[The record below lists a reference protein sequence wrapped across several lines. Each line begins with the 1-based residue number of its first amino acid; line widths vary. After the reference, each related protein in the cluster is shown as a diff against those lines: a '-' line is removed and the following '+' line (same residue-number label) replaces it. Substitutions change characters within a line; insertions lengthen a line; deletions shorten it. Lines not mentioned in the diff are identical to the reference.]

1 MAACTSA
8 AAAAAARKGALT
20 DRRFSELSPALSPEV
35 VEALDRG
42 GFQRCTPVQAAA
54 IPHLLSH
61 KDVAVDAATGS
72 GKTLAFIVPVVEI
85 LRRRSS
91 RPKSHE
97 VLALIISPT
106 RELSSQIFN
115 VAQPFFAT
123 LNGVSSMLLVG
134 GLDIKAELKK
144 VEEEGANILVGTPG
158 KLCDIMHTDALEYK
172 NLEIL
177 ILDEAD
183 RLLDMGFQKHINFI
197 LSMLPKLRRT
207 GLFSA
212 TQTKAVSDLSKA
224 GLRNPIRVEVKT
236 EAKSTSKDAGQQE
249 LGPSKTPLGLRLEY
263 MICEASKKSSQLV
276 DFLVQ
281 NSGKKIMVYFATCA
295 CVDYWAVVLPLINS
309 LKGSPI
315 IAYHGKMKQGLRE
328 KALASFSALSSGVL
342 VCTDVAARG
351 LDIPS
356 VDLIVQ
362 YDPPQDP
369 NVFIHRAG
377 RTARYDQEG
386 DAIVFL
392 LPKEDTYVE
401 FLKLRGVPLTERE
414 CPANTDDVIP
424 QIRSAALEDRN
435 VMEKGLRAFVSFVRA
450 YKEHHCSYI
459 FRWKD
464 LEIGKLAME
473 YGLLQIPSMPEV
485 KHHSL
490 SLEGFIPVDDVDITQ
505 IKYKDKA
512 REKQR
517 KKALK
522 RKAEEEVQNPKPE
535 RKRAPEKPE
544 KPKRKKTGKQRQSIQ
559 TKEDLDELAHEYRL
573 LKKLKRGDIDEE
585 EYEKLTGFGDSDG
598 DASDGDASNL
608 DERKE
613 KGNKTQK
620 LKQRG
625 KCKGGSKKF
634 EGRSKMR
641 SKRS

>member
-1 MAACTSA
+1 MATSTP
-8 AAAAAARKGALT
+8 AAAAAARGALT
-20 DRRFSELSPALSPEV
+20 DQKFSEMSPALSAEV
-35 VEALDRG
+35 VEALHRG
-42 GFQRCTPVQAAA
+42 GFRRCTPVQAAT

-91 RPKSHE
+91 PPKSHE
-97 VLALIISPT
+97 VLAVIVSPT
-106 RELSSQIFN
+106 RELSSQICN

-123 LNGVSSMLLVG
+123 LKGVSSMLLVG
-134 GLDIKAELKK
+134 GLNINAELKRL
-144 VEEEGANILVGTPG
+144 EEEGANILVGTPG
-158 KLCDIMHTDALEYK
+158 KLFDIMQREGTLDYK
-172 NLEIL
+172 NVEQIL

-197 LSMLPKLRRT
+197 LSKLPKLRRT

-212 TQTKAVSDLSKA
+212 TQTKAVADLSKA
-224 GLRNPIRVEVKT
+224 GLRNPMRVEVKT
-236 EAKSTSKDAGQQE
+236 ETKLTSEDAGQQE

-263 MICEASKKSSQLV
+263 MMCEASKKSSQLV

-295 CVDYWAVVLPLINS
+295 CVDYWAVVLPLLNS

-315 IAYHGKMKQGLRE
+315 IPYHGKMKQGPRE
-328 KALASFSALSSGVL
+328 KALASFSALSSGIL

-414 CPANTDDVIP
+414 CPSNTEDVVP

-435 VMEKGLRAFVSFVRA
+435 VMEKGLRAFVSFIRA

-473 YGLLQIPSMPEV
+473 YGLLQIPFMPEV

-490 SLEGFIPVDDVDITQ
+490 SLEGFIPVDDVDVTQ
-505 IKYKDKA
+505 IKYKDKV

-522 RKAEEEVQNPKPE
+522 RKAEEEAQNPKPE
-535 RKRAPEKPE
+535 KRRAREKPE
-544 KPKRKKTGKQRQSIQ
+544 KPKRKKTGKQRQSVQ

-573 LKKLKRGDIDEE
+573 LKKLKRGDIDED

-598 DASDGDASNL
+598 EASDGKASDL
-608 DERKE
+608 DKGKERGSKV
-613 KGNKTQK
+613 K
-620 LKQRG
+620 LKQKG
-625 KCKGGSKKF
+625 KARGGSRKF
-634 EGRSKMR
+634 EGKSKMR
-641 SKRS
+641 SKRR